1 MGGIIVIGG
10 GDESPNEYDEE
21 FADKTIEELIVIF
34 NKDQP
39 CQGWASA
46 RGRML
51 AALRQAF
58 LNHSEIDC
66 STFISKERMEM
77 NYQIRLEKNVIFQF
91 SEEE

>member
-1 MGGIIVIGG
+1 MGGIIEVG
-10 GDESPNEYDEE
+10 GDDIPPNEFVKK

-51 AALRQAF
+51 AALHQAF

-66 STFISKERMEM
+66 STFISEERMEM

-91 SEEE
+91 GEEE